1 VMHAQVGKSK
11 KLNNAQGNITFNTEK
26 IVYEWNMLINDK
38 IILPL
43 LCKDNHMQET
53 KHENVKVR
61 AHYG

>member
-1 VMHAQVGKSK
+1 MHAQVGKGE
-11 KLNNAQGNITFNTEK
+11 KLNNAQGIITFNIEK

-43 LCKDNHMQET
+43 LCKDSHMQET

-61 AHYG
+61 AHCG